1 MNESG
6 RSSAWTPI
14 LAGVVTA
21 VVGFA
26 SSFAVVLAGLARMGA
41 TPTQAASG
49 LIALSVTVGLACIA
63 LSWWS
68 RAPVTVA
75 WSTPGAAL
83 LASAPTPSQGFAAAV
98 GAFIVCGGLLALTG
112 LVPALAR
119 LVRAIPGSIASAM
132 LAGVLVSLCV
142 TPFQE
147 LPTSPFAI
155 GAVLLTWAVLV
166 RVAPRWAVPGALAA
180 ALGALA
186 TTGAFGRADWTHAA
200 PALEAV
206 APAFDLPTII
216 AVGVPLY
223 LVTMTSQNI
232 PGVAVLSSFGYATP
246 WRAAIGG
253 TGVGSVIGAVFGG
266 HAINLAAISAALA
279 AGPEAGPDRDRRW
292 IAGVSAGVLYL
303 GLGLGAGAIVAV
315 AEAAPAGVFTTVAA
329 VGLFGALV
337 GSLQQA
343 LAVPSERVAAVLT
356 VVVAS
361 SGLVVAGIGSAF
373 WVLVAGCLLWGILHG
388 RRSRDIAG

>member
-1 MNESG
+1 M
-6 RSSAWTPI
+6 
-14 LAGVVTA
+14 
-21 VVGFA
+21 
-26 SSFAVVLAGLARMGA
+26 
-41 TPTQAASG
+41 
-49 LIALSVTVGLACIA
+49 
-63 LSWWS
+63 
-68 RAPVTVA
+68 
-75 WSTPGAAL
+75 
-83 LASAPTPSQGFAAAV
+83 
-98 GAFIVCGGLLALTG
+98 
-112 LVPALAR
+112 
-119 LVRAIPGSIASAM
+119 
-132 LAGVLVSLCV
+132 
-142 TPFQE
+142 
-147 LPTSPFAI
+147 
-155 GAVLLTWAVLV
+155 
-166 RVAPRWAVPGALAA
+166 
-180 ALGALA
+180 
-186 TTGAFGRADWTHAA
+186 
-200 PALEAV
+200 

-253 TGVGSVIGAVFGG
+253 TGVGSVIGAAFGG

-315 AEAAPAGVFTTVAA
+315 AETAPAGVFTTVAA

-373 WVLVAGCLLWGILHG
+373 WALVAGCLLWGILHG